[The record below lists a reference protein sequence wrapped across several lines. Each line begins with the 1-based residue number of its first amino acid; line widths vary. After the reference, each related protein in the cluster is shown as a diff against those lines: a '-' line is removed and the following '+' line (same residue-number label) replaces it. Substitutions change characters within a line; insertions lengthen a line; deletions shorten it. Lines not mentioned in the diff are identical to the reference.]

1 MIVSSERNNLYT
13 SKGGILFKS
22 NDSTPRSSGR
32 PRSEAA
38 HRAILQAANDLLRE
52 DGFAT
57 LTVEAIAAKAGV
69 SKATI
74 YRWWSSKAAVVMDGF
89 LAATVSNIPFP
100 DTGSVKEDFRIQMYR
115 VLDLFASQTGRT
127 IAALIAQGQ
136 TDPELAVAFRE
147 RYLAARRTEAK
158 QILERAIARG
168 EIQPDIDTYVVLD
181 ALYGP
186 LYYRLLVGH
195 ASLDVDFVN
204 KLVDLVMVGISL

>member
-1 MIVSSERNNLYT
+1 M
-13 SKGGILFKS
+13 FKS
-22 NDSTPRSSGR
+22 NDPTPRSSGR

-38 HRAILQAANDLLRE
+38 HRAILQAANDLLNE
-52 DGFAT
+52 DGFAA
-57 LTVEAIAAKAGV
+57 LTIEAIAAKAGV

-89 LAATVSNIPFP
+89 LAATAPNIPFS
-100 DTGSVKEDFRIQMYR
+100 DTGSVKEDFRTQMHT
-115 VLDLFASQTGRT
+115 VVNLFASQTGRT

-136 TDPELAVAFRE
+136 VDEELAVAFRE

-158 QILERAIARG
+158 QILKRGIACG
-168 EIQPDIDTYVVLD
+168 ELQPDIDLDVVLD

-204 KLVDLVMVGISL
+204 KLVDLVMKAISS